1 MNILFAAEYYFANP
15 PLVNISKELAKRK
28 HNVSVATSLRTVDKK
43 VTDDEVKIFEI
54 EPFATIHKIPRAL
67 SFPPLKMWK
76 IFREQRIEIVHAPND
91 YSNNVAT
98 AALVAKATNRPFV
111 YTIQGTGTRT
121 RHLVVDMLISAY
133 DWTAARWLLREA
145 RKVILLSK
153 GLVPTAEKFRVEKSK
168 IVVIPSGVD
177 SEHFNPERYELKR
190 KASQIKNEFNLSDE
204 IVIGYVGRLYPAKG
218 LTYLFHAVKKIQE
231 RYRNIVLLIVGDG
244 SLRNELEAMAKDLN
258 VKSIF
263 AGWQRDT
270 APYYSIMDIF
280 VLPSLF
286 EGLPNVILEAMA
298 MKIPV
303 IATKVGGNP
312 DILSNRENGFLVPV
326 RNVQQLAL
334 ALEKLIEDE
343 TLRGKM
349 GARNRQKVEA
359 CFLWSKTAEKVEKV
373 YREITS
379 FAEI

>member
-28 HNVSVATSLRTVDKK
+28 HNISVATSLRTVDKK

-67 SFPPLKMWK
+67 SFPPLKMCK

-98 AALVAKATNRPFV
+98 AALVAKAANRPFV

-177 SEHFNPERYELKR
+177 SAHFNPESPKVKE
-190 KASQIKNEFNLSDE
+190 KASQLKEELNIGDE
-204 IVIGYVGRLYPAKG
+204 ILIGYVGRLYPAKG
-218 LTYLFHAVKKIQE
+218 LSYLFSAVREIADKHRRIA
-231 RYRNIVLLIVGDG
+231 LLIVGDG
-244 SLRNELEAMAKDLN
+244 AQRHELETMARDL
-258 VKSIF
+258 KIKAIF
-263 AGWQRDT
+263 TGWQHNIV
-270 APYYSIMDIF
+270 PYYSLMDIF

-298 MKIPV
+298 MKKPV
-303 IATKVGGNP
+303 VATRVGGNP
-312 DILSNRENGFLVPV
+312 DVLSNGVNGFLVPV
-326 RNVQQLAL
+326 RDVTQLAV

-343 TLRGKM
+343 ELRMRM
-349 GARNRQKVEA
+349 GATNRQKVEKY
-359 CFLWSKTAEKVEKV
+359 FLWSHTVDKVEKI
-373 YREITS
+373 YKEIL
-379 FAEI
+379 